1 MKRWILLFVL
11 FVLTINSI
19 NAQDQ
24 ISGREF
30 SMQYEDTVYI
40 MKKYFL
46 CILVSGPSQDQSPG
60 ELMDLQVAHLE
71 YIQQMASAGK
81 VAISGPVQ
89 GGSDSRKRGILVF
102 DTETQEEA
110 EALACQDPM
119 VRVSRLDFEMLP
131 WWAAKGSVLP

>member
-1 MKRWILLFVL
+1 MFVL
-11 FVLTINSI
+11 FVLTFNSI

-24 ISGREF
+24 VSGREF

-46 CILVSGPSQDQSPG
+46 CILVSGGNQSQSPG

-71 YIQQMASAGK
+71 YIQQLALAGK
-81 VAISGPVQ
+81 VAMSGPLESGM
-89 GGSDSRKRGILVF
+89 GGNKRGILIF
-102 DTETQEEA
+102 DTETQDEA
-110 EALACQDPM
+110 EALVCQDPM